1 MLSTAHDAP
10 HSVPLTR
17 AASPVEPV
25 PPHGSGMVT
34 GHLVVNFAASGKRTL
49 SPHRLEAKAA
59 PPVSQDRRRFCVLPY
74 DPNERRMVGRVYS
87 SKSASGSVSKEHH
100 VSTGPSEEETRTS
113 S

>member
-1 MLSTAHDAP
+1 MEL
-10 HSVPLTR
+10 
-17 AASPVEPV
+17 V

-74 DPNERRMVGRVYS
+74 DPNERRMAGRVYS
-87 SKSASGSVSKEHH
+87 SKSGSASVSKVHQ
-100 VSTGPSEEETRTS
+100 VLTSPPVDETRTS